1 MAERWCKL
9 NGVADPTVTGVS
21 VGEGLGGGV
30 GYLIAPATL
39 VFYLLN
45 LYWMYKILRGVIDKV
60 CLKRD

>member
-1 MAERWCKL
+1 M
-9 NGVADPTVTGVS
+9 
-21 VGEGLGGGV
+21 GEGLGGGV
-30 GYLIAPATL
+30 GYLISPATL

>member
-1 MAERWCKL
+1 
-9 NGVADPTVTGVS
+9 VADPTVTGVS